1 MESDVMSDSDTT
13 PQADPAA
20 APPVPDTAT
29 DPTPDRAS
37 DTPREPDPAAAPAP
51 RSDRGG
57 GGGGLMMVLGGAVA
71 AVLGYGLAQIVPG
84 GWPMPDTGALTAA
97 QDDLTR
103 RLAAAETALAASE
116 ARVTDLTGTV
126 EALAQGVANLPAAP
140 EPAPAPDLSPLQDRL
155 AALETQLQGIASLP
169 AGDGPANAALAG
181 QIAALQAEVQRLAAA
196 PPPAPAADTGA
207 ITAALAE
214 AEAGAAALRRAAAL
228 DLIAAA
234 LQTGSPYDEALA
246 ALGGEVPAE
255 LSNPA
260 AQGVPT
266 EADLLAAF
274 PDAARA
280 VLAAV
285 AAEEAQAGGWTDRA
299 MAFLQMQTGARSVT
313 AREGTTPDAILS
325 RAEAALREGRLADAV
340 AEVGALPPTAQAP
353 MADWLA
359 QAGTAQA
366 ARAALAALLGG

>member
-1 MESDVMSDSDTT
+1 MESDVMTDNDTT
-13 PQADPAA
+13 PPADPAA
-20 APPVPDTAT
+20 APPVPDTET
-29 DPTPDRAS
+29 DTSPAR
-37 DTPREPDPAAAPAP
+37 DTETAHDPAPAP
-51 RSDRGG
+51 ARARSG

-71 AVLGYGLAQIVPG
+71 AVLGYGLAQVVPG
-84 GWPMPDTGALTAA
+84 GWPMADTGALTAA
-97 QDDLTR
+97 QDDLAA
-103 RLAAAETALAASE
+103 RLAAAETALAE
-116 ARVTDLTGTV
+116 RDARIADLTGRID
-126 EALAQGVANLPAAP
+126 ALAQDVANLPAAP

-155 AALETQLQGIASLP
+155 SALEAQLQGIASLP

-181 QIAALQAEVQRLAAA
+181 QIAALQAEVERLAAA

-234 LQTGSPYDEALA
+234 LQTGSPYDDALA

-255 LSNPA
+255 LSSPA

-280 VLAAV
+280 ALSAA
-285 AAEEAQAGGWTDRA
+285 AADEAQAGTWTDRA

-340 AEVGALPPTAQAP
+340 AEVGALPPTAQGP